1 MKKKLSLV
9 LLSLLVSLSVL
20 FALCPALAAEE
31 ETLPGTWVL
40 DENAL
45 YTSLAMQYG
54 MNMDEARASFGE
66 YRATYIFNADGTY
79 MRELSAARSFLHEE
93 GTYTAE
99 YGTVLLYS
107 DGAVTQLTFRF
118 ERGRLLISDT
128 EGGMVTVLIRAGY

>member
-1 MKKKLSLV
+1 MKKKICPV

-31 ETLPGTWVL
+31 ETLTGTWVL

-54 MNMDEARASFGE
+54 MNMEEARASFGE

-79 MRELSAARSFLHEE
+79 MREISAAHSFLHEE

-107 DGAVTQLTFRF
+107 DGAVTQLTYRF

>member
-1 MKKKLSLV
+1 MKKKMFPV

-20 FALCPALAAEE
+20 FCLCPALAGEE
-31 ETLPGTWVL
+31 ETLMGTWVL

-66 YRATYIFNADGTY
+66 YRAAYIFNADGTY
-79 MRELSAARSFLHEE
+79 TREISTSGSFLHEE
-93 GTYTAE
+93 GTYTAD

-107 DGAVTQLTFRF
+107 DGAVTQLTYRF